1 MDWRPYGSCCQ
12 RHAADAGVSF
22 CPECRHPLVR
32 CMAFADCGSLVPAI
46 GPCPACVA
54 PLLLID
60 AGAVVQSQAG
70 ERLAVP
76 LILKNGSP
84 AQRPIWVKRIAR
96 LDTGRAEPVALTW
109 EQIDAGAERRFTVDT
124 PPLEAGGT
132 YALRMAIVVASRH
145 LGLEE
150 EYAFSAGTT
159 IRVSTPRSH
168 SFQQVI
174 NVDGSSSQGG
184 GVATAGAVNAPV
196 KIDFGDAGAGAAL
209 RDRMPLPLDRAEK
222 YELEQGV
229 RGYRAQGVRTPR
241 LVTFAFQG
249 FRAGECPPPGATLA
263 ARGTLAFG
271 RNSRVVAAG
280 TDAVANDVCLRAY
293 DARTGHVDEPATM
306 AISRHHFDLV
316 VVNDRVCV
324 LARTTRGLQVNTRN
338 LVAGELV
345 PLQPGDTIVPIPG
358 RPEKLTLQVTFGTSI
373 GSVDRVD
380 VIRTAAAGA

>member
-1 MDWRPYGSCCQ
+1 
-12 RHAADAGVSF
+12 
-22 CPECRHPLVR
+22 
-32 CMAFADCGSLVPAI
+32 MAFADCGSLVPAI

-159 IRVSTPRSH
+159 IRE
-168 SFQQVI
+168 I
-174 NVDGSSSQGG
+174 G
-184 GVATAGAVNAPV
+184 
-196 KIDFGDAGAGAAL
+196 
-209 RDRMPLPLDRAEK
+209 RA
-222 YELEQGV
+222 
-229 RGYRAQGVRTPR
+229 
-241 LVTFAFQG
+241 
-249 FRAGECPPPGATLA
+249 
-263 ARGTLAFG
+263 
-271 RNSRVVAAG
+271 
-280 TDAVANDVCLRAY
+280 
-293 DARTGHVDEPATM
+293 HV
-306 AISRHHFDLV
+306 
-316 VVNDRVCV
+316 
-324 LARTTRGLQVNTRN
+324 
-338 LVAGELV
+338 
-345 PLQPGDTIVPIPG
+345 
-358 RPEKLTLQVTFGTSI
+358 
-373 GSVDRVD
+373 
-380 VIRTAAAGA
+380 